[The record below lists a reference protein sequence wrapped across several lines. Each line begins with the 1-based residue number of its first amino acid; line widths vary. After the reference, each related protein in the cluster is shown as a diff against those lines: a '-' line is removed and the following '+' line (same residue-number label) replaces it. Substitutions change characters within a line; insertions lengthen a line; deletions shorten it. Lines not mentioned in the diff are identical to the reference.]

1 MIIVNA
7 ILPVK
12 EEKKEEVIEQA
23 ETLIKTSRTH
33 DGNISYNL
41 YRDVLDDSLIFIE
54 KWESQEAL
62 QAHMQTPEFIEFG
75 KSIEE
80 SVTAHWTLNLL
91 SAKRLKE
98 HKLLYLLFFQYLN
111 LLEVSIEVS
120 SN

>member
-23 ETLIKTSRTH
+23 ETLIKASRTH

-75 KSIEE
+75 KNIEE
-80 SVTAHWTLNLL
+80 SVTAPLDI
-91 SAKRLKE
+91 
-98 HKLLYLLFFQYLN
+98 KLIVGE
-111 LLEVSIEVS
+111 EVKGA
-120 SN
+120 

>member
-12 EEKKEEVIEQA
+12 EEKKEEVIKQA
-23 ETLIKTSRTH
+23 ETLINASRTH
-33 DGNISYNL
+33 EGNISYNL

-75 KSIEE
+75 ESIKE
-80 SVTAHWTLNLL
+80 SVTAPLDI
-91 SAKRLKE
+91 
-98 HKLLYLLFFQYLN
+98 KLIVGE
-111 LLEVSIEVS
+111 EVKGA
-120 SN
+120 

>member
-12 EEKKEEVIEQA
+12 DEKKEEVIEQA

-80 SVTAHWTLNLL
+80 SVTAPLDI
-91 SAKRLKE
+91 
-98 HKLLYLLFFQYLN
+98 KLIVGE
-111 LLEVSIEVS
+111 EVKGA
-120 SN
+120 